1 MKISICLFPTFFLLL
16 AAEKLFVNDI
26 GSNSTITKLNRVDSL
41 EGFQYGPDTKNAS
54 FEKVEFSGSMEAQKA
69 KMLLEWY
76 LRDLKSYVTDTDFD
90 YRAFEKNIAKLRHK
104 LADTEFQVV
113 SKLNHDDGLET
124 LAANVRKVFQIFVD
138 SADRLNRYL
147 ASDLPG
153 HDEIYSII
161 QLYVRAIAMKNP
173 QEMLD
178 RQIVGVK
185 RKLKRLICNY
195 MDVEADFKQQ
205 ARVPPGMQALFE
217 SYAKEARIMLSAF
230 KSQAGIQKQDDQI
243 CFEMDG
249 VHKGHTKGI

>member
-1 MKISICLFPTFFLLL
+1 MKIAIFLLPSFFLLL
-16 AAEKLFVNDI
+16 AAENLLINNIAPD
-26 GSNSTITKLNRVDSL
+26 STITKLNRVDSL
-41 EGFQYGPDTKNAS
+41 EGFHHGPDTKS
-54 FEKVEFSGSMEAQKA
+54 ESSEKLEISDAMEAQKA
-69 KMLLEWY
+69 KMLLEWF
-76 LRDLKSYVTDTDFD
+76 LRDLKSYVSDTDFD
-90 YRAFEKNIAKLRHK
+90 YRAFEKNIVKMRHR

-113 SKLNHDDGLET
+113 SKLNQDDGLGK

-138 SADRLNRYL
+138 SADRLHRYL

-185 RKLKRLICNY
+185 RKLKRLICSY
-195 MDVEADFKQQ
+195 MDVEVDFKQQ

-230 KSQAGIQKQDDQI
+230 KSQAGIQKMDDQI

-249 VHKGHTKGI
+249 VHKGHTKGV

>member
-1 MKISICLFPTFFLLL
+1 MKIAIFLLPSFFLLL
-16 AAEKLFVNDI
+16 AAENLLINNIAPD
-26 GSNSTITKLNRVDSL
+26 STITKLNRVDSL
-41 EGFQYGPDTKNAS
+41 EGFHHGPDTKSES
-54 FEKVEFSGSMEAQKA
+54 FEKLENSDAMEAQKA
-69 KMLLEWY
+69 KMLLEWF
-76 LRDLKSYVTDTDFD
+76 LRDLKSYVSDTDFD
-90 YRAFEKNIAKLRHK
+90 YRAFEKNIVKMRHR

-113 SKLNHDDGLET
+113 SKLNHDDGLEK
-124 LAANVRKVFQIFVD
+124 LAANVRKVFQTFVD
-138 SADRLNRYL
+138 SADRLHRYL

-185 RKLKRLICNY
+185 RKLKRLICSY

-230 KSQAGIQKQDDQI
+230 KSQAGIQKKDDQI

-249 VHKGHTKGI
+249 VHKGHTNGV

>member
-1 MKISICLFPTFFLLL
+1 MKILIYLFPTFCLLV
-16 AAEKLFVNDI
+16 AAENLLINNI
-26 GSNSTITKLNRVDSL
+26 GPNSTITKLNRVDLL
-41 EGFQYGPDTKNAS
+41 EGFHYGPDKKNQS
-54 FEKVEFSGSMEAQKA
+54 SEKLEISDAMKAQKA
-69 KMLLEWY
+69 KMLLEWF
-76 LRDLKSYVTDTDFD
+76 LRDLKLYVTDTDFD
-90 YRAFEKNIAKLRHK
+90 YRAFEKNVAKLRHR

-113 SKLNHDDGLET
+113 SKLNHDDGLEK
-124 LAANVRKVFQIFVD
+124 LAANVRKVFQTFVD

-185 RKLKRLICNY
+185 RKVKRLICSY

-217 SYAKEARIMLSAF
+217 LYAKEARIMLSAF
-230 KSQAGIQKQDDQI
+230 KSQAGIQKKDDQI

-249 VHKGHTKGI
+249 VHKGHTRGV